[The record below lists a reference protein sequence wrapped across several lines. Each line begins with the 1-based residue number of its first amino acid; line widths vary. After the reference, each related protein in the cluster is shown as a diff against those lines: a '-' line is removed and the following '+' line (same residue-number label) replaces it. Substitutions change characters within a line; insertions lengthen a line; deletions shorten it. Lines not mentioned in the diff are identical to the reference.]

1 MIIAHELE
9 KKYGQHTA
17 LDNVSV
23 RVEAGSIVGFVG
35 PNGAGKSTTLRII
48 AGLESAD
55 SGTSEIDG
63 ERSGRLSSPWSKMG
77 TLLDRQGVNGEL
89 TAVRAVRALG
99 EAYGVPSSEM
109 EEILDTVDLMHAKN
123 RKVKTFSLGMKQ
135 RLNLALAL
143 IAHPDYL
150 LLDEPMNGLDPDG
163 IMWLRE
169 FFGSFRDEGGG
180 ILLSSHTLT
189 EVEAVADEI
198 VVIKE
203 GRTVWTGSTDRMSGA
218 SGSVVAADDNVRL
231 VDVLRRREY
240 EFSSDSDLVH
250 VAAVEPGTLGRVL
263 YEEGVVVTHLTEE
276 RTSLEQL
283 YLSLK
288 GNGEN

>member
-1 MIIAHELE
+1 VIIAHELE

-109 EEILDTVDLMHAKN
+109 EEILDTVDLMYAKN

-218 SGSVVAADDNVRL
+218 SGSVVAADDNGKL
-231 VDVLRRREY
+231 VDVLRRRAY

>member
-77 TLLDRQGVNGEL
+77 TLLDRQGVNGDL

-109 EEILDTVDLMHAKN
+109 EEILDTVDLMYAKN

-218 SGSVVAADDNVRL
+218 SGSVVAADDNGKL
-231 VDVLRRREY
+231 VDVLRRRAY

>member
-1 MIIAHELE
+1 MIVAHELE

-55 SGTSEIDG
+55 SGISEIDG
-63 ERSGRLSSPWSKMG
+63 ERSGRLSSSWSKMG

-169 FFGSFRDEGGG
+169 FFGFFRDEGGG

-218 SGSVVAADDNVRL
+218 SGSVVAADDNGRL

>member
-55 SGTSEIDG
+55 SGISEIDG

-203 GRTVWTGSTDRMSGA
+203 GRTVWAGGTDRMSGA
-218 SGSVVAADDNVRL
+218 SGSVVAADDNGRL

>member
-23 RVEAGSIVGFVG
+23 RVKAGSIVGFVG

-109 EEILDTVDLMHAKN
+109 EEILDTVDLMYAKN

-218 SGSVVAADDNVRL
+218 SGSVVAADDNGKL
-231 VDVLRRREY
+231 VDVLRRRAY
-240 EFSSDSDLVH
+240 EFSSGSDLVH

>member
-55 SGTSEIDG
+55 SGISEIDG

-77 TLLDRQGVNGEL
+77 TLLDRQGVIGEL

-169 FFGSFRDEGGG
+169 FFGFFRDEGGG

-218 SGSVVAADDNVRL
+218 SGSVVAADDNGRL

-250 VAAVEPGTLGRVL
+250 VAAVEPGTLGRFL

>member
-109 EEILDTVDLMHAKN
+109 EEILDTVDLMYAKN

-218 SGSVVAADDNVRL
+218 SGSVVAADDNGKL
-231 VDVLRRREY
+231 VDVLRRRAY

>member
-9 KKYGQHTA
+9 RKYGQHTA

-109 EEILDTVDLMHAKN
+109 EEILDTVDLMYAKN

-218 SGSVVAADDNVRL
+218 SGSVVAADDNGKL
-231 VDVLRRREY
+231 VDVLRRRAY

>member
-283 YLSLK
+283 YLSLN

>member
-203 GRTVWTGSTDRMSGA
+203 GRTVWAGSTDRMSGA
-218 SGSVVAADDNVRL
+218 SGSVVAADDNGRL

>member
-55 SGTSEIDG
+55 SGISEIDG

-109 EEILDTVDLMHAKN
+109 EEILDTVDLMHVKN

-169 FFGSFRDEGGG
+169 FFGFFRDEGGG

-218 SGSVVAADDNVRL
+218 SGSVVAADDNGRL

>member
-218 SGSVVAADDNVRL
+218 SGSVVAADDKVRL

>member
-55 SGTSEIDG
+55 SGISEIDG
-63 ERSGRLSSPWSKMG
+63 ERSGRLSRPWSKMG

-218 SGSVVAADDNVRL
+218 SGSVVAADDNGRL

>member
-1 MIIAHELE
+1 VIIAHELE

-109 EEILDTVDLMHAKN
+109 EEILDTVDLMYAKN
-123 RKVKTFSLGMKQ
+123 RNVKTFSLGMKQ

-218 SGSVVAADDNVRL
+218 SGSVVAADDNGRL

>member
-1 MIIAHELE
+1 
-9 KKYGQHTA
+9 
-17 LDNVSV
+17 
-23 RVEAGSIVGFVG
+23 
-35 PNGAGKSTTLRII
+35 
-48 AGLESAD
+48 
-55 SGTSEIDG
+55 
-63 ERSGRLSSPWSKMG
+63 
-77 TLLDRQGVNGEL
+77 
-89 TAVRAVRALG
+89 
-99 EAYGVPSSEM
+99 
-109 EEILDTVDLMHAKN
+109 
-123 RKVKTFSLGMKQ
+123 
-135 RLNLALAL
+135 
-143 IAHPDYL
+143 
-150 LLDEPMNGLDPDG
+150 MNGLDPDG

-218 SGSVVAADDNVRL
+218 SGSVVAADDNGKL
-231 VDVLRRREY
+231 VDVLRRRAY

>member
-109 EEILDTVDLMHAKN
+109 EEILDTVDLMYAKN

-218 SGSVVAADDNVRL
+218 SGSVVAADDNGKL
-231 VDVLRRREY
+231 VDVLRRRAY
-240 EFSSDSDLVH
+240 EFSSESDLVH

>member
-109 EEILDTVDLMHAKN
+109 EDILDTVDLMYAKN

-218 SGSVVAADDNVRL
+218 SGSVVAADDNGKL
-231 VDVLRRREY
+231 VDVLRRRAY
-240 EFSSDSDLVH
+240 EFSSGSDLVH

>member
-109 EEILDTVDLMHAKN
+109 EEILDTVDLMYAKN

-218 SGSVVAADDNVRL
+218 SGSGVAADDNGKL
-231 VDVLRRREY
+231 VDVLRRRAY

>member
-169 FFGSFRDEGGG
+169 FFGFFRDEGGG

-218 SGSVVAADDNVRL
+218 SGSVVAADDNGRL

>member
-55 SGTSEIDG
+55 SGISEIDG

-163 IMWLRE
+163 IMWVRE
-169 FFGSFRDEGGG
+169 FFGFFRDEGGG

-218 SGSVVAADDNVRL
+218 SGSVVAADDNGRL

>member
-55 SGTSEIDG
+55 SGISEIDG

-203 GRTVWTGSTDRMSGA
+203 GRTVWTGGTDRMSGA
-218 SGSVVAADDNVRL
+218 SGSVVAADDNGRL

>member
-77 TLLDRQGVNGEL
+77 TLLDRQGGNGGL

-109 EEILDTVDLMHAKN
+109 EEILDTVDLMYAKN

-218 SGSVVAADDNVRL
+218 SGSVVAADDNGKL
-231 VDVLRRREY
+231 VDVLRRRAY

>member
-1 MIIAHELE
+1 VIIAHELE

-55 SGTSEIDG
+55 SGISEIDG

-169 FFGSFRDEGGG
+169 FFGFFRDEGGG

-218 SGSVVAADDNVRL
+218 SGSVVAADDNGRL

-240 EFSSDSDLVH
+240 EFSGDSDLVH

>member
-63 ERSGRLSSPWSKMG
+63 QRSGRLSSPWSKMG

-109 EEILDTVDLMHAKN
+109 EEILDTVDLMYAKN

-218 SGSVVAADDNVRL
+218 SGSVVAADDNGKL
-231 VDVLRRREY
+231 VDVLRRRAY

>member
-109 EEILDTVDLMHAKN
+109 EEILDTVDLMYAKN

-218 SGSVVAADDNVRL
+218 SGSVVAADDNGKL
-231 VDVLRRREY
+231 VDVLRRRAY

-250 VAAVEPGTLGRVL
+250 VAAVEPGTLGGVL

>member
-35 PNGAGKSTTLRII
+35 PNGAGKSTPLRII

-109 EEILDTVDLMHAKN
+109 EEILDTVDLMYAKN

-218 SGSVVAADDNVRL
+218 SGSVVAADDNGKL
-231 VDVLRRREY
+231 VDVLRRRAY

-263 YEEGVVVTHLTEE
+263 YEEGVEVTHLTEE

>member
-109 EEILDTVDLMHAKN
+109 EEILDTVDLMYAKN

-218 SGSVVAADDNVRL
+218 SGSVVAADDNGRL

-250 VAAVEPGTLGRVL
+250 VAAVEPSTLGRVL

>member
-55 SGTSEIDG
+55 SGISEIDG

-169 FFGSFRDEGGG
+169 FFGFFRDEGGG

-218 SGSVVAADDNVRL
+218 SGSVVAADDNGRL

-240 EFSSDSDLVH
+240 EFSGDSDLVH

>member
-1 MIIAHELE
+1 VIIAHELE

-55 SGTSEIDG
+55 SGISEIDG

-218 SGSVVAADDNVRL
+218 SGSVVAADDNGRL